1 VLVGIAITPPAYNRH
16 VAARGEGDVRDGY
29 AALRRAILT
38 GRFGPN
44 ERLIEAEISGE
55 FGMPRGAVRTAF
67 VRLEVEGLLRREPN
81 KGARMRLVTDEEA
94 IQIMHTRAVLEG
106 LLARRAAERVTAAEA
121 RRLSA
126 VARRYRAFVDGGDV
140 LASANAN
147 LELHEL
153 IRHIARE
160 PVPSQLVEQLNS
172 RITRFQFRT
181 AVIPGRPAATADE
194 HDTIVDA
201 IVSRD
206 PGRSERAMRHHLTNV
221 AAALQRTTAAER

>member
-1 VLVGIAITPPAYNRH
+1 VAETGEAVG
-16 VAARGEGDVRDGY
+16 RDGY
-29 AALRRAILT
+29 SDLRRAILS

-44 ERLIEAEISGE
+44 ERLIEAEISSE
-55 FGMPRGAVRTAF
+55 FAMPRGAVRTAF
-67 VRLEVEGLLRREPN
+67 VRLEVEGLLQREPN

-94 IQIMHTRAVLEG
+94 IQIMHARAVLEG
-106 LLARRAAERVTAAEA
+106 LLARRAAERITSGEA

-126 VARRYRAFVDGGDV
+126 MGRRYRAFVDAGDV

-153 IRHIARE
+153 IRNIARE

-221 AAALQRTTAAER
+221 AAALARTTAAER